1 MGRTLRLSLPGAL
14 MVTAAA
20 AAAVLF
26 RFDPA
31 RFGFYPRCPLFVL
44 TGLYCPGCGALRA
57 THQLLHG
64 SLEGALGYNPLFVL
78 VAPALAYWAAA
89 RVLAPAGVH
98 LPVPRLSGRATWAVA
113 CVVIGFGVL
122 RNLPFAPFSILAP

>member
-1 MGRTLRLSLPGAL
+1 MGRSLRVSLLGAL
-14 MVTAAA
+14 AVA
-20 AAAVLF
+20 AAAVATLLY

-57 THQLLHG
+57 THQFLHAD
-64 SLEGALGYNPLFVL
+64 LAGALGYNPLFVL
-78 VAPALAYWAAA
+78 MAPALAYAVAA

-122 RNLPFAPFSILAP
+122 RNLPFAPFSTLAP

>member
-1 MGRTLRLSLPGAL
+1 M
-14 MVTAAA
+14 AAA
-20 AAAVLF
+20 AAATVLF

-57 THQLLHG
+57 AHQLLHAD
-64 SLEGALGYNPLFVL
+64 LEGALGYNPLLVL
-78 VAPALAYWAAA
+78 MAPALAYWAAA
-89 RVLAPAGVH
+89 RVLAAAGVR
-98 LPVPRLSGRATWAVA
+98 LPVPHLSGRTTWAVA

-122 RNLPFAPFSILAP
+122 RNLPFAPFSTLAP